1 MLTLVNFDQP
11 LFWKASEIVECDT
24 IAWQLSYLV
33 GRCWDFDGWQWTQ
46 GDCGDISVKWQE
58 RLI

>member
-46 GDCGDISVKWQE
+46 GDCGDISVK
-58 RLI
+58 